1 MPEKNLYNYLF
12 RFLFVLCLLSKID
25 LTWRKL
31 HLWHH
36 VSEFPISE
44 FPLSLGTRHFA
55 VETCR
60 KSRRLRRTKDEQPT
74 LLTRKRR
81 SRRGERKRERR
92 SRPQRTMWSKMLEVG
107 ENRTETGPVAGSLL
121 LPGYGASCWIR
132 NESFWTIA
140 LNNVCIIVARGP
152 RLRNFYDSEE
162 GRSD

>member
-1 MPEKNLYNYLF
+1 MKFIISFVSFCLVF
-12 RFLFVLCLLSKID
+12 FIKDRFD
-25 LTWRKL
+25 LTK
-31 HLWHH
+31 
-36 VSEFPISE
+36 IT
-44 FPLSLGTRHFA
+44 SLTPRFWIPVVAGNATFCCRNMSKKR
-55 VETCR
+55 ETAPDQ
-60 KSRRLRRTKDEQPT
+60 RRT

-81 SRRGERKRERR
+81 PRRGERKREGR
-92 SRPQRTMWSKMLEVG
+92 SQRTMWSKMLEVG